1 MPSMPQPEDLSEL
14 QERMLLAIWKS
25 GSVGRTMIEEGRLKA
40 ELGNDPAEAIDEA
53 IEHLHQQGFVSK
65 NQSEGVRHV
74 SLTPLG
80 LAILRK
86 LEEDRLQELK

>member
-1 MPSMPQPEDLSEL
+1 MPPMPQPTGLSDPEERVLLSVWKLRAIGKSKVEASQLQAEMPDL
-14 QERMLLAIWKS
+14 
-25 GSVGRTMIEEGRLKA
+25 
-40 ELGNDPAEAIDEA
+40 PAQSLTGAIDTLRE
-53 IEHLHQQGFVSK
+53 QGFLENSTIE
-65 NQSEGVRHV
+65 NQRLL